1 MKRRQIIQSIF
12 LGSTALS
19 VSFLNSRSHSITR
32 SNSNPEKKMK
42 MRQVYDWIFL
52 YWMPYDNDL
61 SRFGQ
66 EIIQAISSGIR
77 SKNLL
82 VAVEADFLETPNITR
97 YVLTQ
102 NQTQTQQLHIS
113 DSASEDAFAEYLTWA
128 QSQFE
133 AKHWAIVFLG
143 HGGNTDEI
151 SPDIHSGVDG
161 NSIQWMNIQSIADR
175 ILEFNQRIGDRIE
188 LFFFQNCNKG
198 TLEAHSTISE
208 VARYTL
214 SSQKLLGAPNYYYPK
229 LFQWLGKN
237 PEASG
242 EEVARKV
249 EQFERS
255 DMYSSYTVTNN
266 SMFRQLK
273 RYLVPLIDTVLAA
286 NLQNIE
292 LHRIPTYDY
301 FDEFQAD
308 AIEFFT
314 AIVQQSNAD
323 RQTFDR
329 FIDFVEQSTIH
340 LPNPQEHAQNLSGL
354 GLFVPTHR
362 QQLDRYRNWQIYA
375 DLKLLELF
383 DAIFD
388 STPVSLTLWQELLRT
403 KYI

>member
-1 MKRRQIIQSIF
+1 MKRRQILQSIA
-12 LGSTALS
+12 LGSTAFS
-19 VSFLNSRSHSITR
+19 VSFLNSRSHSMTQ
-32 SNSNPEKKMK
+32 SNPNSSQRKRPRKI
-42 MRQVYDWIFL
+42 YDWIFL

-61 SRFGQ
+61 SRFGS
-66 EIIQAISSGIR
+66 EIIEAIASGIR
-77 SKNLL
+77 SKNIL
-82 VAVEADFLETPNITR
+82 VAVEADFLDTPNITR
-97 YVLTQ
+97 YLLTQ
-102 NQTQTQQLHIS
+102 GETEIRELDRS
-113 DSASEDAFAEYLTWA
+113 DSASEDTFSEYLTWA
-128 QSQFE
+128 RSQFE

-161 NSIQWMNIQSIADR
+161 NSIQWMNIQSVADR
-175 ILEFNQRIGDRIE
+175 ILEFNQSIGDRIE

-214 SSQKLLGAPNYYYPK
+214 SSQKLLGAPNYYYPN
-229 LFQWLGKN
+229 LFQWLGEN
-237 PEASG
+237 PEISG
-242 EEVARKV
+242 EEVARKI
-249 EQFERS
+249 EEYERS
-255 DMYSSYTVTNN
+255 DMYSSYTVTDN
-266 SMFRQLK
+266 SIFLQLK
-273 RYLVPLIDTVLAA
+273 RYFVPLIDAVLAA

-292 LHRIPTYDY
+292 LHRIPTYAY

-314 AIVQQSNAD
+314 AIVEQSNAD
-323 RQTFDR
+323 RQIFEN
-329 FIDFVEQSTIH
+329 FIDFIEQSTIH
-340 LPNPQEHAQNLSGL
+340 LPNPQEDAQNLSGL

-362 QQLDRYRNWQIYA
+362 QQLDRYRNWQTYT
-375 DLKLLELF
+375 DLKLIELF